1 MATSQV
7 KLDDRSQE
15 QIDNTWKFENNWA
28 WKGVSL
34 SSEMSASAINV
45 TKLFE
50 PFEAEFLSLAPL
62 ELGAAVAPDDSVSQV
77 SAASS
82 HRSTGTAATA
92 PVQGR
97 PPIAEGTPA
106 KFRKVMAAQ
115 GSSPGLGKSAP
126 PEGTGLAEASSPK

>member
-1 MATSQV
+1 MVLATSQV
-7 KLDDRSQE
+7 ELDDRSQE
-15 QIDNTWKFENNWA
+15 QVDNTWKFENNWS

-45 TKLFE
+45 SRLFE
-50 PFEAEFLSLAPL
+50 PFQAEFLSLAP
-62 ELGAAVAPDDSVSQV
+62 AVAPEDSVSQV
-77 SAASS
+77 SAVSS
-82 HRSTGTAATA
+82 NPSSSTAVTA

-97 PPIAEGTPA
+97 PPIAEGTPS

-126 PEGTGLAEASSPK
+126 PEGTGLAGASSPK